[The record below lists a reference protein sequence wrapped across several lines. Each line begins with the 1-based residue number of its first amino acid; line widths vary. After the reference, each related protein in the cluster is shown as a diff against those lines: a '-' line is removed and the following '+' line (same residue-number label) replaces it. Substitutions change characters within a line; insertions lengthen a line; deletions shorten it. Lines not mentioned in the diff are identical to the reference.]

1 MIYKHSYQLSHIS
14 SPRFCLCKSP
24 RGGGGVHLSCY
35 RCLGMLGSRELEAER
50 GTMRRQTTCILI
62 REMGFGWNPQTPRLG
77 RGLTCTFL
85 P

>member
-1 MIYKHSYQLSHIS
+1 
-14 SPRFCLCKSP
+14 
-24 RGGGGVHLSCY
+24 
-35 RCLGMLGSRELEAER
+35 MLGSRELEAER

-62 REMGFGWNPQTPRLG
+62 REMGFEWNPQTLRLG